1 VKWVWKGLLTLVV
14 VLALVVGGGL
24 GYRAWRQ
31 HEGEALMRIASPN
44 GVDDALF
51 VELGGVPQW
60 DTIRGQD
67 RNNPVLLVLH
77 GGPGSAISGLAP
89 AFVPWERDFTVVQ
102 WDQPGAG
109 RTFRAA
115 GRTIAPDLTIE
126 SMVADGI
133 ELVEWLRARLGKDK
147 IVLLGWSW
155 GTILGVNMAKAR
167 PELFAAYV
175 GTGQVVAMEEGEKL
189 AYANVLARARE
200 RDAGAANS
208 ELVALGP
215 PPYAGLE
222 EIATQRKWATQF
234 ETGRSLEAAFV
245 LPQLFA
251 PRTQL
256 ADIYDLATAT
266 AASGQH
272 FVGADMRGPMT
283 QIDLRKLGDDFALPV
298 FVIQG
303 TADDF
308 TPAELSRAWLDSLSA
323 PQKMFV
329 PIENAG
335 HFALTSHG
343 EEFLRDLREH
353 VRPLAVPQSAVK

>member
-1 VKWVWKGLLTLVV
+1 MKWVWKGLLALVLV
-14 VLALVVGGGL
+14 IVLAVGSGL

-51 VELGGVPQW
+51 VDIGGVPQW
-60 DTIRGQD
+60 VTIRGQD
-67 RNNPVLLVLH
+67 RGNPVILVLH
-77 GGPGSAISGLAP
+77 GGPGSAIAGLAP
-89 AFVPWERDFTVVQ
+89 AFVPWEREFTVVQ

-115 GRTIAPDLTIE
+115 GRTISPDLTIE
-126 SMVADGI
+126 SMVDDGI
-133 ELVEWLRARLGKDK
+133 ELAEWLQRRLGKDK

-167 PELFAAYV
+167 PDLFAAYV
-175 GTGQVVAMEEGEKL
+175 GTGQVVAMEEGEAI
-189 AYANVLARARE
+189 AYANVLARARQ
-200 RDAGAANS
+200 RGDAAAIA
-208 ELVALGP
+208 ELEALGA

-222 EIATQRKWATQF
+222 EIATQRKWATQY
-234 ETGRSLEAAFV
+234 EAGMSLEASFV

-266 AASGQH
+266 AAAGQH
-272 FVGADMRGPMT
+272 FVGADMKGPMT
-283 QIDLRKLGDDFALPV
+283 EIDLRQLGTDFALPV
-298 FVIQG
+298 FVFQG

-308 TPAELSRAWLDSLSA
+308 TPAELSHAWLDSLSA
-323 PQKMFV
+323 PQKAFV

-343 EEFLRDLREH
+343 EEFLRDLHEH
-353 VRPLAVPQSAVK
+353 VRPLAASPPVVK